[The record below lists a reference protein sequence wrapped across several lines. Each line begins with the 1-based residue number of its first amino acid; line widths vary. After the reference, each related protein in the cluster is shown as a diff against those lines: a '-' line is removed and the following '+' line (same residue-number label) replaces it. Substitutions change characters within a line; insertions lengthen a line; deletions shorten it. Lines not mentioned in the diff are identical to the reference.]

1 MLKIMKPL
9 KLRSQILSNGKII
22 LEVNENQLE
31 LIHLA
36 LCDYQDNIYDED
48 SPYYDEQDASDFSD
62 LQSKVDR
69 IEVQY
74 GII

>member
-1 MLKIMKPL
+1 ML
-9 KLRSQILSNGKII
+9 SKII

-48 SPYYDEQDASDFSD
+48 SPYYDEQDASDFSQ
-62 LQSKVDR
+62 LQSLVENR
-69 IEVQY
+69 GEV
-74 GII
+74 

>member
-1 MLKIMKPL
+1 V
-9 KLRSQILSNGKII
+9 LSKII
-22 LEVNENQLE
+22 LEVTESQSE

-69 IEVQY
+69 IEV
-74 GII
+74 

>member
-1 MLKIMKPL
+1 ML
-9 KLRSQILSNGKII
+9 SKII
-22 LEVNENQLE
+22 LEVTENQLE

-69 IEVQY
+69 IGV
-74 GII
+74 

>member
-1 MLKIMKPL
+1 ML
-9 KLRSQILSNGKII
+9 SKII

-48 SPYYDEQDASDFSD
+48 SPYYDEQDASDFSA
-62 LQSKVDR
+62 LQYMVENR
-69 IEVQY
+69 GEV
-74 GII
+74 